1 LKLKKVSPNKIKI
14 PEVRIKGVF
23 DEETKKLLAE
33 SMSGAGQIAPIICCE
48 VEGELVLVDGENRL
62 ETARRLQWPLID
74 VAVIEGDMSDV
85 LTRNLFLDHIR
96 GKHTPGQM
104 LKVIEALCKTY
115 GLDSEKIAAKT
126 GLKRDYI
133 EQFQLLEALT
143 PMVRAAL
150 DEDRIK
156 LGHAAALAKIKDPVQ
171 QEVVFQQLTLYRWG
185 VAELVAFVKQ
195 VLETVAPPVIEPGQ
209 TASRPVVTIPCFYC
223 GELLTVDKISNPN
236 TCAGCA
242 SVLLQSIAQVR
253 EQLRLE
259 HLIEKEKESKDLS
272 SKDLPGS
279 SHPPT

>member
-1 LKLKKVSPNKIKI
+1 MKLRKVSPNKIRI

-23 DEETKKLLAE
+23 DEETKKLLAD
-33 SMSGAGQIAPIICCE
+33 SMGGSGQIAPIICCDID
-48 VEGELVLVDGENRL
+48 GELVLVDGENRL

-74 VAVIEGDMSDV
+74 VAVIDGDMSDV

-104 LKVIEALCKTY
+104 LKVIETLWKDY
-115 GLDSEKIAAKT
+115 GMDSEKIAAKT

-133 EQFQLLEALT
+133 EQFQLLEVLT

-150 DEDRIK
+150 DQDLIR
-156 LGHAAALAKIKDPVQ
+156 LGHAAALAKIKDPIQ
-171 QEVVFQQLTLYRWG
+171 QEVVFQQLVLYRWG
-185 VAELVAFVKQ
+185 VAELQAFVKQ
-195 VLETVAPPVIEPGQ
+195 VLETVTPTVTEPGQ
-209 TASRPVVTIPCFYC
+209 AATRPVITIPCFYC
-223 GELLTVDKISNPN
+223 GELLTVERISNPN

-259 HLIEKEKESKDLS
+259 HLIEKEKETGKADPS
-272 SKDLPGS
+272 S
-279 SHPPT
+279 T